1 MYFWRSQE
9 EEIMRWMRIRSVV
22 LHAFHHLTH
31 SVETW
36 VDIFWFPIT
45 QTTVFAA
52 IAVYFARQAGE
63 SAAEAVVLGI
73 ILWYAME
80 AGSYAIAVGMLWEVW
95 ARNFSTLFA
104 SPLTLQEFLAGQ
116 MIFGLVKQ
124 LLTVGVLGV
133 IGYLVFQFNILAL
146 GVHLPLVL
154 ILLMSFGWAMGLV
167 ALGLIL
173 RFGTRIQSVAWGLI
187 YILQPV
193 VGVFYPVSVLPAF
206 AQAVAYGL
214 PPTYVF
220 IAARQIMGGEAVQW
234 NWVLV
239 PIGLTIV
246 YGFVAY
252 RFVLYAWNY
261 ARNAG
266 TLAQMEG

>member
-1 MYFWRSQE
+1 
-9 EEIMRWMRIRSVV
+9 MRWRRIRSVV
-22 LHAFHHLTH
+22 LHSFHHLTH
-31 SVETW
+31 SMETW

-52 IAVYFARQAGE
+52 IAVYFARQAGVE
-63 SAAEAVVLGI
+63 AAQAVVLGI

-104 SPLTLQEFLAGQ
+104 SPLTLPEFLVGQ
-116 MIFGLVKQ
+116 MIFGLAKQ
-124 LLTVGVLGV
+124 LMTVAVLGI
-133 IGYLVFQFNILAL
+133 IGHVVFQFSILSL
-146 GVHLPLVL
+146 GTHLPVVL
-154 ILLMSFGWAMGLV
+154 FLLMAFGWVMGLV

-187 YILQPV
+187 YIIQPV
-193 VGVFYPVSVLPAF
+193 VGVFYPVSVLPSF
-206 AQAVAYGL
+206 VQSIAYTL

-220 IAARQIMGGEAVQW
+220 IAARQIAGGEFIPW
-234 NWVLV
+234 HWVIL
-239 PIGLTIV
+239 PIVLTV
-246 YGFVAY
+246 MYGVVAY
-252 RFVLYAWNY
+252 RFVLYAWNF
-261 ARNAG
+261 AKRAG